1 MDNLYLEEKIMDY
14 DDKSGLKVDNLDLK
28 HSIDIS

>member
-14 DDKSGLKVDNLDLK
+14 DDKSGLKVDNLDFE
-28 HSIDIS
+28 HTIEV